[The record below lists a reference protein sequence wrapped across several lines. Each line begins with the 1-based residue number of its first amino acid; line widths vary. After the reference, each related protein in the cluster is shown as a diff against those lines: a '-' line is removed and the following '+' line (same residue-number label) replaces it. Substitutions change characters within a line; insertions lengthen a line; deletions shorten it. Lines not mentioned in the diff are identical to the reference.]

1 MNEMLDIAVESF
13 PWESDE
19 QREGYLNFVQYQ
31 RQFGMEP
38 ALPIDPVVTYFI
50 QKDHESNDYWREL
63 VSSQVTDLQ
72 SQLRSLQQETSGL
85 VLQTQHLRD
94 AIKDQRLII
103 DLLAQH
109 VNYLNQVK
117 DAENKALVDKVFP
130 PDELTT

>member
-50 QKDHESNDYWREL
+50 KKDHESNDYWREL